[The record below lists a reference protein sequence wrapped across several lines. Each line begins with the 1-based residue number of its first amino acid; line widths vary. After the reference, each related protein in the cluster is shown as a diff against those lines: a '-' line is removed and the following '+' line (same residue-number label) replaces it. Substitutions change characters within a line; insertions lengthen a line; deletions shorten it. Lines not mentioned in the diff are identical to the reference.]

1 MKTVKLILA
10 FLAAGSL
17 LGLNSC
23 KEAGEQLP
31 PVELNFD
38 VRDSYTISAMSPEPI
53 SFTVSSTAAWEV
65 YSYNPEWCEI
75 SPSSGEAGEEGTTV
89 TVVYHDLDGF
99 EARKDTLAIESG
111 DQLKLV
117 TVIQEG
123 LVPYLDVADDT
134 GINVNRLGGDAEIS
148 VMSNQVWT
156 AEVTGGSEWIS
167 ISGGASGDGD
177 GKVVLNITENTSLSR
192 EGEVVLKNM
201 AGEIEVTL
209 PVHQDG
215 FTRYLFS
222 AAELGAGLK
231 WEMHPS
237 WQDAIYS
244 PTIDENGALHC
255 PEEATRLVMYS
266 DRFTHS
272 HFGDYKFRV
281 NTEKDNTLIYIFFQ
295 FYGKKADG
303 TDEYSEIRWHLD
315 AQDGMTEI
323 SINDT
328 SVELQNI
335 PFDKSVAHDVMLKMT
350 EDNGYIHFEWLLDG
364 VTVDEL
370 TSSESVMSAATWV
383 PDMPEKVMQIQ
394 IGTEYARRGENNGG
408 IFEYYEYA
416 EPVEQDQ

>member
-17 LGLNSC
+17 LGLNTC
-23 KEAGEQLP
+23 KEAGEQHP

-244 PTIDENGALHC
+244 PTIDASRDFPFFFPTIRRDSLYFLSPSSSMKPNTAARC
-255 PEEATRLVMYS
+255 A
-266 DRFTHS
+266 FS
-272 HFGDYKFRV
+272 HNSSLTGFPPNFPL
-281 NTEKDNTLIYIFFQ
+281 EC
-295 FYGKKADG
+295 
-303 TDEYSEIRWHLD
+303 
-315 AQDGMTEI
+315 
-323 SINDT
+323 
-328 SVELQNI
+328 LQ
-335 PFDKSVAHDVMLKMT
+335 
-350 EDNGYIHFEWLLDG
+350 
-364 VTVDEL
+364 
-370 TSSESVMSAATWV
+370 
-383 PDMPEKVMQIQ
+383 
-394 IGTEYARRGENNGG
+394 
-408 IFEYYEYA
+408 
-416 EPVEQDQ
+416 